1 MDEIDWYGSNSGSDD
16 LLDPEEEV
24 FQYIRDMVVTYPQ
37 EIANKLGYSLRTVQ
51 HHLRKMFNSNR
62 IGILELRYN
71 VVPGRIRYRISEL
84 WAEGISGNDMR
95 KKTWYCVL
103 ESGKE
108 LEDRLF
114 DEKGLTFRKRV
125 GCSDV

>member
-1 MDEIDWYGSNSGSDD
+1 MNEIDWYESDQGSDK

-24 FQYIRDMVVTYPQ
+24 FQYIRDMVATYPQ

-51 HHLRKMFNSNR
+51 HHLRVMFNSNR
-62 IGILELRYN
+62 IGILELRYD

-84 WAEGISGNDMR
+84 WAEGMSGYDMR
-95 KKTWYCVL
+95 KKTWYCAI
-103 ESGKE
+103 ESGEE

-114 DEKGLTFRKRV
+114 GERGINFRKRR
-125 GCSDV
+125 GL